1 MDARMPRPKVVLHVA
16 TPLTQLLAHQRPSV
30 AQQISNPRLDPVD
43 APDGAGVSSDDGQ
56 TKYRVERHD
65 SGGVTFHRRD
75 RKLTKAE
82 RKALK
87 RGRRR

>member
-1 MDARMPRPKVVLHVA
+1 MPRPKVVLHVA
-16 TPLTQLLAHQRPSV
+16 TPLTQLLAHQPPPSV
-30 AQQISNPRLDPVD
+30 ADQISNPRLDPVD

-56 TKYRVERHD
+56 TKYRVERHPT
-65 SGGVTFHRRD
+65 GGVTFHRRD

-82 RKALK
+82 KKALK